1 MSPPPTKRRRLL
13 EAGKIRGLS
22 HQSLLRR
29 VAEPKPPH
37 PGQSLGEGGQGVS
50 ARSRD
55 GIRAA
60 RISHVLDGEDDP
72 DDPEDRVTR
81 RQLQQSVQEEAEGL
95 FDAIEL
101 NAGGVEFSWRVC
113 LPSKFL
119 PRLLSDPSGR
129 WAQIFHECMRKH
141 PCSRHAPWRL
151 LLYHDDVGGEG
162 PNASAP
168 SALLPGGGRGRTLQ

>member
-1 MSPPPTKRRRLL
+1 M
-13 EAGKIRGLS
+13 
-22 HQSLLRR
+22 
-29 VAEPKPPH
+29 
-37 PGQSLGEGGQGVS
+37 GEGGQGVS

-72 DDPEDRVTR
+72 EDRVTR
-81 RQLQQSVQEEAEGL
+81 RQLHLSVHEEVAGL

-151 LLYHDDVGGEG
+151 LPYYDDVGGEG